1 MSIFTGN
8 FLHELPEEIQKD
20 IITLSKKR
28 KCNIVYSFENNEICF
43 INHLIVPDINDKII
57 DFKYTMKNIEYD
69 VEDENYKYFYDKY
82 LRIYYFKVLD
92 ALQEYINEIV
102 SNYSIDIIRN
112 FMFHSKKNYEIEEM
126 FKERFP
132 IHFDKMER
140 KKGCYIRGYYALTIC
155 TAYCIKWKKQPCE

>member
-1 MSIFTGN
+1 
-8 FLHELPEEIQKD
+8 
-20 IITLSKKR
+20 
-28 KCNIVYSFENNEICF
+28 
-43 INHLIVPDINDKII
+43 
-57 DFKYTMKNIEYD
+57 MKNINTFMINIC
-69 VEDENYKYFYDKY
+69 VFTILKYFNTDGFIFGWRYVDT
-82 LRIYYFKVLD
+82 
-92 ALQEYINEIV
+92 E
-102 SNYSIDIIRN
+102 DIIRN